1 MRGKKS
7 SFWKEY
13 ENIQLSMARAC
24 MRNTSPKRAVVSRP
38 AGAIVVSSPSVTQPV
53 SRKVFVVVPP
63 PAGFSTRS
71 LGCRN

>member
-38 AGAIVVSSPSVTQPV
+38 AAMVASSPSVTQPV
-53 SRKVFVVVPP
+53 SRKVYVVVPP
-63 PAGFSTRS
+63 PTGFSTRS

>member
-7 SFWKEY
+7 NFWKEY
-13 ENIQLSMARAC
+13 ESIQLSMARAC

-38 AGAIVVSSPSVTQPV
+38 AAVVAPSAQPV
-53 SRKVFVVVPP
+53 SRKIFVVVPP
-63 PAGFSTRS
+63 PADFSTRS